1 MRGLGKKVAV
11 CRPEREPSPG
21 GDPADTPTLTS
32 GLEKREDSRSV
43 AEAAPSAA
51 SCHSGLSEHGPLHRL
66 LARPCPRASSRESR
80 KIKNVYE
87 ALWVGSSSHRPGSQ
101 GSPAMALW

>member
-43 AEAAPSAA
+43 AEAAPSQ
-51 SCHSGLSEHGPLHRL
+51 
-66 LARPCPRASSRESR
+66 RPERTRPPPP
-80 KIKNVYE
+80 
-87 ALWVGSSSHRPGSQ
+87 ALGTSMPKGVVT
-101 GSPAMALW
+101 